1 MIAKVSQAPTEV
13 SAQTNQQL
21 LHTIGVNPQS
31 ASPTELMQA
40 VAQVARAQLSERWVA
55 TQVQEHNQKARRVV
69 YLSMEFLMG
78 RTLSNALA
86 ALDLTQG
93 AALGLAQHA
102 QRLED
107 VAEREADAALGNGGL
122 GRLAACFLDS
132 MATLGLPSWGYGIR
146 YEYGMFAQHIGG
158 GQQLEYPDPWLVNG
172 TPWEFPRAD
181 ISYPVR
187 FGGWVEHLDG
197 RALWHNCLLYTSLV
211 KLELMTKLRHR
222 SPQLCHE
229 LQLCQPDHRP
239 DRAVHQ
245 TQGVQGRQGLRVA
258 QVA

>member
-86 ALDLTQG
+86 ALDLQVD
-93 AALGLAQHA
+93 ALKD
-102 QRLED
+102 R
-107 VAEREADAALGNGGL
+107 L
-122 GRLAACFLDS
+122 GRL
-132 MATLGLPSWGYGIR
+132 G
-146 YEYGMFAQHIGG
+146 E
-158 GQQLEYPDPWLVNG
+158 E
-172 TPWEFPRAD
+172 
-181 ISYPVR
+181 
-187 FGGWVEHLDG
+187 
-197 RALWHNCLLYTSLV
+197 
-211 KLELMTKLRHR
+211 
-222 SPQLCHE
+222 
-229 LQLCQPDHRP
+229 
-239 DRAVHQ
+239 
-245 TQGVQGRQGLRVA
+245 
-258 QVA
+258 